1 MRVIGSKRVLLL
13 LMCSRRF
20 EQGHESD
27 ESSAGTLVGEGSP
40 EGEVALREMGDL
52 SLDTHGG

>member
-27 ESSAGTLVGEGSP
+27 ESSAATLVGEGSP
-40 EGEVALREMGDL
+40 EEEAAWREMGNM